1 MHRYANTYL
10 SETLARAN
18 VVLIFSIGYAI
29 LQYELASGNGRT
41 RTVLKDTLRVQHLKV
56 RTRVGIILRK
66 KVLKTQIFYHI
77 YLKKVHVTFKYN

>member
-1 MHRYANTYL
+1 M

-56 RTRVGIILRK
+56 LTRVGIILRK
-66 KVLKTQIFYHI
+66 KSLKDTNLLP
-77 YLKKVHVTFKYN
+77 YLFEEGAYYF